1 MPQKPNGA
9 VHELPLLVHQMKG
22 ESQPFLNDVQRQAL
36 DAALAAKLSKL
47 SCKFVFICLR
57 GSKRTAALLV
67 EAPCLQRVQRMQSP
81 GCHIEKVWNGQC
93 PVCSCATL

>member
-9 VHELPLLVHQMKG
+9 APHELPLLVHQMKG

-47 SCKFVFICLR
+47 S
-57 GSKRTAALLV
+57 GALLNCNRQDLL
-67 EAPCLQRVQRMQSP
+67 ACTLWKLPLQACQFRPAIPHGLDGSQVVAII
-81 GCHIEKVWNGQC
+81 CK
-93 PVCSCATL
+93 

>member
-1 MPQKPNGA
+1 MPQKPNGG

-47 SCKFVFICLR
+47 SCKFACICPR
-57 GSKRTAALLV
+57 AAKANSCPAFGSPVLAA
-67 EAPCLQRVQRMQSP
+67 
-81 GCHIEKVWNGQC
+81 
-93 PVCSCATL
+93 CALHATTRLPS